1 VRGRLLELCQLALA
15 PLASAPAY
23 LGFSVVFGPSVIR
36 WADARFAHR
45 FAGGPPPVALW
56 AVMGRLPV
64 ILLIWLIWPVSYL
77 VWPVRRQ

>member
-1 VRGRLLELCQLALA
+1 LPTDSPAGRR
-15 PLASAPAY
+15 
-23 LGFSVVFGPSVIR
+23 R
-36 WADARFAHR
+36 WRS
-45 FAGGPPPVALW
+45 G